1 MITYD
6 GKAYVELDEMLEILK
21 DDNEKTK
28 ALQERIDKAIE
39 FIETFNKTIKNDKR
53 FGGDVD
59 FMTIPKDLLK
69 ILEGSDKE

>member
-39 FIETFNKTIKNDKR
+39 YIENNLYPVGND
-53 FGGDVD
+53 VN
-59 FMTIPKDLLK
+59 
-69 ILEGSDKE
+69 GSDLPYDEAIQPLVNILRGDKE